1 MLEAGVLDEGD
12 MPPEYDPEFI
22 GAMLAVLHE
31 MQQMQAAGAQEPMD
45 LSPVVQG
52 LQPMGMASGG
62 LADIGQYLASKGR
75 GGDSMLAHINPE
87 EAAML
92 KRRGGSGT
100 INPNTG
106 LPEFKEGALGGVFD
120 AIGGALKGVA
130 NVAKDLLKSPV
141 GRILGTIAL
150 ATVLG
155 PTAIGV
161 SLGSAGTA
169 ALASGTVALA
179 GGGSMKEALI
189 SGAMGYIGG
198 GGTIMGVNPVEAVG
212 GYLPGAGGTGIGAAG
227 GALNTGLATGLIGAG
242 IGKLGGMSTEDA
254 LKMGL
259 VSGVS
264 AGGMKAFGGM
274 SPDDYQTSTEIYK
287 RGMNGDTAALKIYEG
302 GNVAE
307 MKAYLANTPAP
318 VSIIQ
323 PKPVT
328 APAQA
333 LPFPGVPPAANAEF
347 PGVPPATNAQMASL
361 AERYP
366 AAMSASGNAVPSP
379 NSADI
384 YSRLAPGELSN
395 SPYQS
400 SLRSIPAA
408 PAAGPTGFFDKAL
421 TGAGKMYDTY
431 LSPDRAGLP
440 TDVSFFRKYGPL
452 AAAGTATIAA
462 FGGMDSSPAEI
473 DPITAGERARYEE
486 SRLRAKARRER
497 MANYGLEGNRPI
509 APLIYAADGGY
520 IQRFVAG
527 SDENGVLSNDERRRL
542 AQERRAGYGLE
553 GNLLD
558 TALERAR
565 TGNAARSFD
574 EYFVNNSGDQRG
586 PGTDNT
592 GDGQTFYGG
601 LGNLAAEAQR
611 AGFPTIGGFL
621 ASGIPVGA
629 AYKGGNFNTAGLAA
643 LGSPSAIA
651 AMNSQNQRAV
661 QDAEQQS
668 SASPFGPTGP
678 DAPPGGGDTPEGDR
692 GNVGSGSGYMA
703 KGGPAK
709 MTQFPR
715 RDGPINGPGT
725 GTSDDIP
732 AMLSD
737 GEFVF
742 TAKAVRNAGGGSR
755 RKGAARMY
763 KLMKKLE
770 GGAVKGN

>member
-1 MLEAGVLDEGD
+1 
-12 MPPEYDPEFI
+12 
-22 GAMLAVLHE
+22 
-31 MQQMQAAGAQEPMD
+31 
-45 LSPVVQG
+45 
-52 LQPMGMASGG
+52 
-62 LADIGQYLASKGR
+62 
-75 GGDSMLAHINPE
+75 
-87 EAAML
+87 
-92 KRRGGSGT
+92 
-100 INPNTG
+100 
-106 LPEFKEGALGGVFD
+106 
-120 AIGGALKGVA
+120 
-130 NVAKDLLKSPV
+130 
-141 GRILGTIAL
+141 
-150 ATVLG
+150 
-155 PTAIGV
+155 
-161 SLGSAGTA
+161 
-169 ALASGTVALA
+169 
-179 GGGSMKEALI
+179 
-189 SGAMGYIGG
+189 
-198 GGTIMGVNPVEAVG
+198 
-212 GYLPGAGGTGIGAAG
+212 
-227 GALNTGLATGLIGAG
+227 
-242 IGKLGGMSTEDA
+242 
-254 LKMGL
+254 
-259 VSGVS
+259 
-264 AGGMKAFGGM
+264 
-274 SPDDYQTSTEIYK
+274 
-287 RGMNGDTAALKIYEG
+287 
-302 GNVAE
+302 
-307 MKAYLANTPAP
+307 
-318 VSIIQ
+318 
-323 PKPVT
+323 
-328 APAQA
+328 
-333 LPFPGVPPAANAEF
+333 
-347 PGVPPATNAQMASL
+347 
-361 AERYP
+361 
-366 AAMSASGNAVPSP
+366 
-379 NSADI
+379 
-384 YSRLAPGELSN
+384 
-395 SPYQS
+395 
-400 SLRSIPAA
+400 
-408 PAAGPTGFFDKAL
+408 
-421 TGAGKMYDTY
+421 
-431 LSPDRAGLP
+431 
-440 TDVSFFRKYGPL
+440 
-452 AAAGTATIAA
+452 
-462 FGGMDSSPAEI
+462 
-473 DPITAGERARYEE
+473 
-486 SRLRAKARRER
+486 